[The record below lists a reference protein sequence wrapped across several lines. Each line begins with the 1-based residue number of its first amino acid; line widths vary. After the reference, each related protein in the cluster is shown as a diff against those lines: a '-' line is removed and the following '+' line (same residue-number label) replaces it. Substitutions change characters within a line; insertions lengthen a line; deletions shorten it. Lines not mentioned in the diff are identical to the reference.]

1 MFIFINMNEKVKQLY
16 IQKILQEYNLINVD
30 YELKNT
36 LVDENRAEFLKIV
49 NKDKP
54 VENDENSSNNNQKKK
69 EEQKIKDSELNENT
83 KSKIKKIYREIVK
96 LTHPDKVDSE
106 LLKSYYVDAT
116 KAYDNNDLLELFVI
130 CGKLQINVDLS
141 NDDIELLNNLI
152 NIKKGEIK
160 KIEDSYIWLWINA
173 KTDEQKQLIINSF
186 IEHCKKTL

>member
-1 MFIFINMNEKVKQLY
+1 MNEKIKQLY

-30 YELKNT
+30 YELKNI
-36 LVDENRAEFLKIV
+36 LVDENRGEFLKIV

-54 VENDENSSNNNQKKK
+54 VQNNENPPKNSEKKK
-69 EEQKIKDSELNENT
+69 EEPKIKDSEINENT
-83 KSKIKKIYREIVK
+83 KRKIKKIYRDIVK

-116 KAYDNNDLLELFVI
+116 KAYDDNDLLELFVI
-130 CGKLQINVDLS
+130 SGKLQINVDLS

-152 NIKKGEIK
+152 NIKKTEIK
-160 KIEDSYIWLWINA
+160 KIEYSYIWLWINA
-173 KTDEQKQLIINSF
+173 KTDEQKQIIINSF